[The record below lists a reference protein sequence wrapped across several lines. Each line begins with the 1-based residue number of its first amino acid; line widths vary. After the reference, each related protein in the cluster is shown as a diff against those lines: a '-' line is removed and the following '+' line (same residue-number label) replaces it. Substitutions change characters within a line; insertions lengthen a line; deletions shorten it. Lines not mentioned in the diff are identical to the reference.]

1 MSKEKLPQVYEKN
14 KKVFTIPES
23 FITDNPN
30 NYTLGEKLR
39 QMYNDRNN
47 GYNTD
52 TSLTM
57 HIDNDEWEK
66 ERPSYSEFGFGF

>member
-57 HIDNDEWEK
+57 HIDNDEWEN
-66 ERPSYSEFGFGF
+66 ENGR

>member
-66 ERPSYSEFGFGF
+66 ENGR

>member
-1 MSKEKLPQVYEKN
+1 MEMSKEKLPQVYETN

-66 ERPSYSEFGFGF
+66 ENGR

>member
-1 MSKEKLPQVYEKN
+1 MSKEKLPQVYETN

-66 ERPSYSEFGFGF
+66 ENGR

>member
-57 HIDNDEWEK
+57 HIDDDEWEK
-66 ERPSYSEFGFGF
+66 ENGR

>member
-1 MSKEKLPQVYEKN
+1 MEMSKEKLPQVYEKN

-66 ERPSYSEFGFGF
+66 ENGR

>member
-1 MSKEKLPQVYEKN
+1 MEMSKEKLPQVYEKN

-57 HIDNDEWEK
+57 HIDDDEWEK
-66 ERPSYSEFGFGF
+66 ENGR

>member
-1 MSKEKLPQVYEKN
+1 MEMSKEKLPQVYEKN

-23 FITDNPN
+23 FIADNPN

-57 HIDNDEWEK
+57 HIDDDEWEK
-66 ERPSYSEFGFGF
+66 ENGR

>member
-23 FITDNPN
+23 FTTDNPN

-66 ERPSYSEFGFGF
+66 ENGR

>member
-1 MSKEKLPQVYEKN
+1 MSKEKLPQVYETN

-57 HIDNDEWEK
+57 HIDDDEWEK
-66 ERPSYSEFGFGF
+66 ENGR